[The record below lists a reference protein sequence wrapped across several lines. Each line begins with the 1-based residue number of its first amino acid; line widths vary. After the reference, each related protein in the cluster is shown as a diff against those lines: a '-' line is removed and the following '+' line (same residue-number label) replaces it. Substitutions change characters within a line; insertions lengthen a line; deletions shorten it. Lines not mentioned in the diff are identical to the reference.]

1 AHFPE
6 EVCRVLKLPVQD
18 GSIHVY
24 LFPDQTSFDT
34 YLLAFYPEVTKR
46 RALFIKRPSA
56 VLRGQE
62 ELQILCFWGGD
73 IAAQLRHELTHAT
86 LHGLRLRLPLWLDEG
101 LAMYFEVGSAGA
113 LHREALE
120 AWEKEPWQFDL
131 SRYRNCSNQ
140 VTWGVAITTK
150 PGPGLIT

>member
-1 AHFPE
+1 MKWIWLLMLWPITGCLQLLQTPVVEAPCLPGRQQYRHGCLVIHDDTGVHRNHPLFAELAHFPE

-18 GSIHVY
+18 GLIHVY

-56 VLRGQE
+56 VLGGQE
-62 ELQILCFWGGD
+62 ELQILCFWGDD

-86 LHGLRLRLPLWLDEG
+86 LHGLRLRLPLWL
-101 LAMYFEVGSAGA
+101 
-113 LHREALE
+113 
-120 AWEKEPWQFDL
+120 
-131 SRYRNCSNQ
+131 
-140 VTWGVAITTK
+140 
-150 PGPGLIT
+150 